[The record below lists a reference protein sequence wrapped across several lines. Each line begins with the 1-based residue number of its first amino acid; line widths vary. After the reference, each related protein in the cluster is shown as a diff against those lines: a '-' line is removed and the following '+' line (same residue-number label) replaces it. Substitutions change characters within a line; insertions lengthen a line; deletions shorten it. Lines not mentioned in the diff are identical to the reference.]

1 MGRASAAITI
11 PGVRVADAEALW
23 YDLTRWPS
31 FVEGFKHVVRVD
43 DDWPAAG
50 SVLVWESVPDGRGR
64 VTEAVT
70 SHVQREGQ
78 AADVEDPRIV
88 GSQRVVFAP
97 TGTADD
103 PGVRMALTLDYALRD
118 GGLLSPVTDMLF
130 IRRAQ
135 SDALRRT
142 LVRFAR
148 ELEAER
154 EL

>member
-1 MGRASAAITI
+1 MGRSSASLTI
-11 PGVRVADAEALW
+11 AGARVADAEALW
-23 YDLTRWPS
+23 YDLTRWAS

-43 DDWPAAG
+43 GDWPAAG

-70 SHVQREGQ
+70 AYAQREGQ
-78 AADVEDPRIV
+78 AADVEDPRVV
-88 GSQRVVFAP
+88 GRQAVAFAP
-97 TGTADD
+97 AGTADD
-103 PGVRMALTLDYALRD
+103 PAVRMSLTLDYELRE
-118 GGLLSPVTDMLF
+118 GGLLSPVTDLLF

-148 ELEAER
+148 ELGAER